1 MQFAA
6 PGIGGLRQRMVALRN
21 SVSNA
26 GPYAFVRLSH
36 HGAANG
42 TDNAFLDAVHETS
55 RFGIS
60 TGDGDPGH
68 HSEKVLKLLSDRSS
82 QIEWERT
89 NRNGLVSLRLASGD
103 DRKRGVKG
111 QTE

>member
-60 TGDGDPGH
+60 TGPGH
-68 HSEKVLKLLSDRSS
+68 PRPPSEQVLQLLTDRPR
-82 QIEWERT
+82 QNPCAT
-89 NRNGLVSLRLASGD
+89 TPLNPLVSSPPP
-103 DRKRGVKG
+103 
-111 QTE
+111 